1 MHIKD
6 RTFVISG
13 GSSGLGLATA
23 RNLHSHGGYIAIL
36 DLNADSG
43 ADAVKELGE
52 RTKFFE
58 ADVSDTESI
67 EQAVQGVSQWVQET
81 GKPIGSIVSAA
92 GVGNPGKVNS
102 YRLLVV
108 CSDVMLSLYRSSIA
122 TTSRSPCH
130 PLTSS

>member
-23 RNLHSHGGYIAIL
+23 RSLHEKGGYIAIL

-43 ADAVKELGE
+43 AAAVKELGSD
-52 RTKFFE
+52 RSQFFE

-67 EQAVQGVSQWVQET
+67 EKAVDGVSQWIAKT
-81 GKPIGSIVSAA
+81 SKPIGAVISAA
-92 GVGNPGKVNS
+92 GVGNPGKVCQTLSNS
-102 YRLLVV
+102 KF
-108 CSDVMLSLYRSSIA
+108 VMLSIHR
-122 TTSRSPCH
+122 
-130 PLTSS
+130 

>member
-23 RNLHSHGGYIAIL
+23 RNLCEKGGYIAIL

-43 ADAVKELGE
+43 AKAVKELGLD
-52 RTKFFE
+52 RSKFFE

-67 EQAVQGVSQWVQET
+67 ERAVAGVSEWVQET
-81 GKPIGSIVSAA
+81 GKAIGAIVSAA
-92 GVGNPGKVNS
+92 GVGNPGKV
-102 YRLLVV
+102 
-108 CSDVMLSLYRSSIA
+108 C
-122 TTSRSPCH
+122 
-130 PLTSS
+130 

>member
-23 RNLHSHGGYIAIL
+23 RTLHNKGGYIAIL

-43 ADAVKELGE
+43 AAALKELGSE
-52 RTKFFE
+52 RCKFFE

-67 EQAVQGVSQWVQET
+67 EKAVAGVSQWLQET
-81 GKPIGSIVSAA
+81 GKEIGGIVSAA
-92 GVGNPGKVNS
+92 GVGNPAKVCFF
-102 YRLLVV
+102 LLLHHIVQ
-108 CSDVMLSLYRSSIA
+108 S
-122 TTSRSPCH
+122 
-130 PLTSS
+130 